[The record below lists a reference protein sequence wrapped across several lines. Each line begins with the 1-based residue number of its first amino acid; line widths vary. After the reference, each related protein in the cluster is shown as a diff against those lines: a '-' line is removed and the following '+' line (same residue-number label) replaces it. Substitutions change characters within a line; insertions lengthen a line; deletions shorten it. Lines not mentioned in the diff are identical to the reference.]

1 MDLCLPAVNSSQGIT
16 ANPDISGIGVRTAVY
31 TQAALSLI
39 HPLAAGFDGQI
50 KDYELKSLFAVY
62 LGILLPG
69 CALLLSSI
77 IQAKTFGLSVYH
89 GIIVLNLSWI
99 NNASALTF
107 FTFLLGGGIISRKQ
121 EEEWWSKRKEWRGE
135 VLAWWYREWQL
146 DSEKTLVMQLNTLAK
161 VETILEKLNQEV
173 TECRW
178 TYHQRRLKLEIME
191 ASLWRV
197 ETQIAIMGTPQ
208 NAGHNEE
215 RVYILG
221 NVQKNMKK
229 HQNEL
234 LSMWNR
240 EEMLSELISSW
251 DRSYSS
257 RVRRW
262 LSQSAPI
269 PKSVWIMATLASGH
283 LTLLSGFG
291 WWLWNAFP
299 DFGIDRDCIPST
311 RFIFFFK
318 SIPVTSSTL
327 RSRTISIYKFSSL
340 PALNILVWIIVF
352 VIISYLMGVFWKYL
366 AKASSATKKWMRN
379 KESVV
384 AHPNPG
390 HDKDDIELG
399 TLPFHPPN
407 HSSSTVSHDTPPNAD
422 PTPAPQIRRVFG
434 LNGRAFFFAAVT
446 TTCIF
451 QALIIAFTEL
461 TIRDNRHLLK
471 NSVQDPREGDW
482 TFGQTL
488 AITLTIIP
496 SLQVGEF
503 LYQKYRRRK
512 AAGKTF
518 FWNI

>member
-1 MDLCLPAVNSSQGIT
+1 MDLCLPAANASQGLT

-31 TQAALSLI
+31 TQAALSLV

-50 KDYELKSLFAVY
+50 KDYELKSLFTVY

-107 FTFLLGGGIISRKQ
+107 FTFVLGGGMISWKQ
-121 EEEWWSKRKEWRGE
+121 EEERWFKRKARRGE
-135 VLAWWYREWQL
+135 VLAWWYQEWQMEP
-146 DSEKTLVMQLNTLAK
+146 EKTLVMQLNTLAK
-161 VETILEKLNQEV
+161 VETILEKINQEV
-173 TECRW
+173 TEFRW
-178 TYHQRRLKLEIME
+178 PYHQRRLKLEIME

-197 ETQIAIMGTPQ
+197 KTQIAIMGTSQ
-208 NAGHNEE
+208 DAGDNEE
-215 RVYILG
+215 RAYILG
-221 NVQKNMKK
+221 NIQKDMKK
-229 HQNEL
+229 HQDEL
-234 LSMWNR
+234 LSKKLAELMPSWNQ
-240 EEMLSELISSW
+240 
-251 DRSYSS
+251 SYNSP
-257 RVRRW
+257 VRRW
-262 LSQSAPI
+262 LSKSAPI
-269 PKSVWIMATLASGH
+269 PKSVWLMATLASAH

-299 DFGIDRDCIPST
+299 DFGIDQDCIPST

-340 PALNILVWIIVF
+340 PAFNILVWIIAF

-366 AKASSATKKWMRN
+366 AKAARATKKWMRN

-384 AHPNPG
+384 AQDPDPG

-399 TLPFHPPN
+399 TLPFHSPN
-407 HSSSTVSHDTPPNAD
+407 HSSSTVSHNTPPNAD

-446 TTCIF
+446 TTSIF

-461 TIRDNRHLLK
+461 TIRDNRPLLK

-482 TFGQTL
+482 TFRQTL

-503 LYQKYRRRK
+503 LHQKYRRRK

-518 FWNI
+518 FW